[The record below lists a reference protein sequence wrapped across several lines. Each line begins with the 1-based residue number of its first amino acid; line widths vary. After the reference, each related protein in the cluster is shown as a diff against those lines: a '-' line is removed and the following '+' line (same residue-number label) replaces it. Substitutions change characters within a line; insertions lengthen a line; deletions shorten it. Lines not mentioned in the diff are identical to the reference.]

1 MLRVE
6 RSVSWA
12 GTESDLHL
20 VCASV
25 LLLWGSKDRYFP
37 VRLIDRF
44 ITRLPTVEH
53 HVMPDCGRLLHD
65 DCPEQTYSLLFPFLQ
80 QDS

>member
-1 MLRVE
+1 MD
-6 RSVSWA
+6 
-12 GTESDLHL
+12 TESDLHL
-20 VCASV
+20 VRAPM

-53 HVMPDCGRLLHD
+53 HVLPDCGHLMHD
-65 DCPEQTYSLLFPFLQ
+65 DCPEQPYALLSPFLQ
-80 QDS
+80 